1 MAVEEDK
8 QYTALEKGKT
18 EMLELE
24 QSREQRR
31 RGKKQQQKRVRRYIL
46 SLLSIPVETVWLV
59 CICTLVSPTLSGE
72 QATVGMWIAG
82 VLLCVTA
89 YLNCKGEGRRRE

>member
-1 MAVEEDK
+1 MRK
-8 QYTALEKGKT
+8 K
-18 EMLELE
+18 E
-24 QSREQRR
+24 QAKHNRR
-31 RGKKQQQKRVRRYIL
+31 MVRYIL

-82 VLLCVTA
+82 VRVCVTA
-89 YLNCKGEGRRRE
+89 YLNCKGEGRGKS

>member
-1 MAVEEDK
+1 MRK
-8 QYTALEKGKT
+8 K
-18 EMLELE
+18 E
-24 QSREQRR
+24 QAKHNRR
-31 RGKKQQQKRVRRYIL
+31 MVRYIL

-89 YLNCKGEGRRRE
+89 YLNCKGEGRGKS

>member
-1 MAVEEDK
+1 MRK
-8 QYTALEKGKT
+8 K
-18 EMLELE
+18 E
-24 QSREQRR
+24 QAKHNRR
-31 RGKKQQQKRVRRYIL
+31 MVRYIL
-46 SLLSIPVETVWLV
+46 SLLYIPVETVWLV

-89 YLNCKGEGRRRE
+89 YLNCKGEGRGKS

>member
-1 MAVEEDK
+1 MRK
-8 QYTALEKGKT
+8 K
-18 EMLELE
+18 E
-24 QSREQRR
+24 QAKRSRR
-31 RGKKQQQKRVRRYIL
+31 KARYIL
-46 SLLSIPVETVWLV
+46 SLISIPVETVWLV

-89 YLNCKGEGRRRE
+89 YLNRKGEGRGKS

>member
-1 MAVEEDK
+1 MRK
-8 QYTALEKGKT
+8 K
-18 EMLELE
+18 E
-24 QSREQRR
+24 QAKHNRR
-31 RGKKQQQKRVRRYIL
+31 MVRYIL

>member
-1 MAVEEDK
+1 MRK
-8 QYTALEKGKT
+8 K
-18 EMLELE
+18 E
-24 QSREQRR
+24 QAKHNRR
-31 RGKKQQQKRVRRYIL
+31 MVRYIV
-46 SLLSIPVETVWLV
+46 SLISIPVETVWLV

-89 YLNCKGEGRRRE
+89 YLNCKGEGRRRG

>member
-1 MAVEEDK
+1 MRK
-8 QYTALEKGKT
+8 K
-18 EMLELE
+18 E
-24 QSREQRR
+24 QAKHNRR
-31 RGKKQQQKRVRRYIL
+31 MVRYIV
-46 SLLSIPVETVWLV
+46 SLISIPVETVWLV

-89 YLNCKGEGRRRE
+89 YLNCKGEGRGKS

>member
-1 MAVEEDK
+1 MRK
-8 QYTALEKGKT
+8 K
-18 EMLELE
+18 E
-24 QSREQRR
+24 QAKHNRR
-31 RGKKQQQKRVRRYIL
+31 MVRYIL

-72 QATVGMWIAG
+72 QATVGMLIAG

-89 YLNCKGEGRRRE
+89 YLNCKGEGRGKS